1 MADDGNNGQ
10 EGAAANQ
17 PSISVIA
24 QYVKDLSFEN
34 PGAPATL
41 RPQGSSPSINV
52 SVGVQPRPVAD
63 NDVEVELRLEAR
75 AVDGGARLD
84 RPRRIVDRAR
94 PRDARHSTG
103 RSAGR

>member
-41 RPQGSSPSINV
+41 RPQGGSPNINV
-52 SVGVQPRPVAD
+52 TVGVQPRPVSD
-63 NDVEVELRLEAR
+63 NVVSLR
-75 AVDGGARLD
+75 
-84 RPRRIVDRAR
+84 
-94 PRDARHSTG
+94 
-103 RSAGR
+103 